1 MLSSK
6 QIQYHHNCLRMT
18 FGSSTRDAGSSLS
31 QPTFQVPMMDYINR
45 FDPAR
50 PVFCALESVASENNL
65 AVYEV
70 IHVCFDSLMGVA
82 WSSAPNLANSIG
94 VAYKQTMFKTVT
106 SDTVGTPVNKGVLG
120 GGTWRFSIRDVFG
133 ELTADSELNL
143 SYTFTIVL
151 YQKSELK

>member
-6 QIQYHHNCLRMT
+6 QIQYHNNCLRMT
-18 FGSSTRDAGSSLS
+18 FVSDTRDAGSTLS
-31 QPTFQVPMMDYINR
+31 QPVFQVPMMDYINR

-65 AVYEV
+65 AIYEV

-82 WSSAPNLANSIG
+82 WSSTPDLANSIG
-94 VAYKQTMFKTVT
+94 VAFKQNMFKNIT
-106 SDTVGTPVNKGVLG
+106 SDTVGTPINNGVLR
-120 GGTWRFSIRDVFG
+120 GGTWQFSIRDVFG
-133 ELTADSELNL
+133 DLTANSELDL
-143 SYTFTIVL
+143 SYTFTIIL